1 MKSISFSHHHSTAT
15 MKKVLMVEDHSIVMK
30 GFRLIF
36 ERECSQ
42 YALDTVSSIAE
53 MMKALQRNDYI
64 MAVVDIQLEDGL
76 SINILPD
83 VIKLYPQLNIL
94 MFTGYSEEI
103 YAQRLFS
110 MGVKGYLNKHAD
122 EVEIG
127 YALHKVLAGKMY
139 CSENFSTSILRKNKV
154 STNPFNKLSQ
164 REMEVALL
172 LLQGKRSSQVCAE
185 LNLQPSTVTTYKIKI
200 FTKLEVDNVVDMER
214 LAVLYQVM

>member
-1 MKSISFSHHHSTAT
+1 
-15 MKKVLMVEDHSIVMK
+15 MVEDHSIVMK

-36 ERECSQ
+36 ERECSS
-42 YALDTVSSIAE
+42 YTLDTVSSIAG
-53 MMKALQRNDYI
+53 MMKALKRQEYA

-94 MFTGYSEEI
+94 MFTGYSEEL

-110 MGVKGYLNKHAD
+110 RGVKGFLNKHS
-122 EVEIG
+122 EEPEIA
-127 YALHKVLAGKMY
+127 YALHRVLAGKIY
-139 CSENFSTSILRKNKV
+139 CSENFTSNTMGKSGGQQPDKNPY
-154 STNPFNKLSQ
+154 SQLSP

-172 LLQGKRSSQVCAE
+172 LLQGKRSSQICSE
-185 LNLQPSTVTTYKIKI
+185 LNLHPSTVTTYKIKI

-214 LAVLYQVM
+214 LAVLYKIM